1 MGVFDF
7 EENRL
12 RQKEIEVQALVA
24 LAKYGVQV
32 QKFEALKHLEHIAY
46 PRDLANKIKSKRP
59 WRILMPKAK
68 CKNLHCGKFV
78 RIPPN
83 RAETSTGFCRLCYLK
98 EVRNNG

>member
-46 PRDLANKIKSKRP
+46 PRDLANKINQKALEDFNAKSK
-59 WRILMPKAK
+59 
-68 CKNLHCGKFV
+68 V
-78 RIPPN
+78 
-83 RAETSTGFCRLCYLK
+83 
-98 EVRNNG
+98 